1 MCACVYTHG
10 ERVCQM
16 EILKI
21 KNATEIINSED
32 GCNSLLV
39 IGEEKIGELIGRS
52 LEPIQAWNAK
62 RMGKYR
68 NKHGRH
74 MGKDERFLNVCNWSS
89 GRKG

>member
-32 GCNSLLV
+32 GFNSL
-39 IGEEKIGELIGRS
+39 IGHRRRED
-52 LEPIQAWNAK
+52 W
-62 RMGKYR
+62 
-68 NKHGRH
+68 
-74 MGKDERFLNVCNWSS
+74 
-89 GRKG
+89 